1 MSICPAAGGAALVE
15 RVREMSD
22 LPIVVLTG
30 FLDELRKGVRGKRV
44 FLLRKPYEA
53 QALMD
58 LVEMELIRRQKHAA

>member
-1 MSICPAAGGAALVE
+1 
-15 RVREMSD
+15 MSD